1 MYTKCKKAKASELLS
16 FNKKCSW
23 NQMNWLENFGGSI
36 DLETKIK
43 YKECIG
49 GFDQDLEHSISKM
62 IKVITKAEKKLMFKG
77 LTLTTN

>member
-1 MYTKCKKAKASELLS
+1 
-16 FNKKCSW
+16 
-23 NQMNWLENFGGSI
+23 MNWLENFGGSI

-62 IKVITKAEKKLMFKG
+62 IKVITNAEKKSWCLKG
-77 LTLTTN
+77 WYWLRIKVLPVQFFF